1 MVLEGSFTVL
11 LIFFGHFKYVFR
23 LYYKKN
29 RLIRVLNLFTF
40 AQTQISWIVEIIYF
54 LLILILLE
62 AAGDDSLSH
71 LKLCVAWP
79 RPRTSSRSCSPP
91 WQGWAGWRSWWVGGD
106 LSSLK
111 EQVEQAEATF
121 GAKSVLQMVMKSLFW
136 LFTKHQKGVLQPSS
150 SLSDYCFIHFSTK
163 LLQKLQCSS
172 AKNLVGWVNV
182 VECSSHGSCT
192 SLLDMDCFVYI
203 AALSL
208 ASKP

>member
-71 LKLCVAWP
+71 LKLCGSRIQSRGHLGTLTLGPEEVSWLLCTP
-79 RPRTSSRSCSPP
+79 VKLYSLGWGHLGTSTLGS
-91 WQGWAGWRSWWVGGD
+91 
-106 LSSLK
+106 
-111 EQVEQAEATF
+111 
-121 GAKSVLQMVMKSLFW
+121 
-136 LFTKHQKGVLQPSS
+136 FTKPP
-150 SLSDYCFIHFSTK
+150 
-163 LLQKLQCSS
+163 LLQESRLTGGGSP
-172 AKNLVGWVNV
+172 NLVDL
-182 VECSSHGSCT
+182 VERKVSVERRMGASNSSHS
-192 SLLDMDCFVYI
+192 F
-203 AALSL
+203 
-208 ASKP
+208 